1 MPMFWMVLFY
11 IEYKNDLKETLEKV
25 TCNATSLKRR
35 INNDIICLLPKIFE
49 IITAACEQQIN

>member
-1 MPMFWMVLFY
+1 MPMSWMMLFY
-11 IEYKNDLKETLEKV
+11 IENKNDLKETLEKV

-35 INNDIICLLPKIFE
+35 IYNDIICLLPKNLE